1 MRRRLFLH
9 LVVSCVAFLPFGL
22 PVAAAPGIHV
32 SGPVVHDNLAV
43 YFVHGSAAQNAVPMS
58 LEEALARGRLQVNE
72 TGSVNELTVENVGD
86 DEVFVQAGEIVK
98 GGRQDRVLS
107 MDLLLPPSSGRV
119 SIAAFCVESGRWS
132 ARGQEDPRQ
141 FSTAAAA
148 KPSHEAKLA
157 MRNYIAAAPVT
168 VTSPILGGPNFDA
181 RAAGARHQADAA
193 ARQAEIWANV
203 RETQEQL
210 SRSVGAPVAA
220 PASPSSLQ
228 LSLESAKLKEAQA
241 AYIDALQGA
250 GESSD
255 NIVGYVF
262 AINGKISGGDVYASS
277 TLFRKMWRKLLT
289 ANVTEAIGEKK
300 EAGAAPPSL
309 DDVQA
314 FLTAA
319 ESAPK
324 SERAL
329 NASVRLVTRDGD
341 SSLYAETQRADGGW
355 VHRNYLTS

>member
-1 MRRRLFLH
+1 MRRRLFVH
-9 LVVSCVAFLPFGL
+9 LVVSCIAFLPL
-22 PVAAAPGIHV
+22 AAAATAPGIQV

-43 YFVHGSAAQNAVPMS
+43 YFVHGSAAQSAVPMS
-58 LEEALARGRLQVNE
+58 LEEALAKGRLRVNE

-86 DEVFVQAGEIVK
+86 EEVFVQAGEIVK

-107 MDLLLPPSSGRV
+107 MDLLLPPGSGRV
-119 SIAAFCVESGRWS
+119 PIAAFCVESGRWA

-148 KPSHEAKLA
+148 MPSHEAKLA
-157 MRNYIAAAPVT
+157 MRNYVAAAPVGRN
-168 VTSPILGGPNFDA
+168 SDA
-181 RAAGARHQADAA
+181 RAALARHQADAT
-193 ARQAEIWANV
+193 ARQAEIWAKV
-203 RETQEQL
+203 RDTQEQL

-220 PASPSSLQ
+220 AASPSSLQ

-255 NIVGYVF
+255 DIVGYVF
-262 AINGKISGGDVYASS
+262 AINGKISGGDVYASG
-277 TLFRKMWRKLLT
+277 TLFHKMWRQLLT
-289 ANVTEAIGEKK
+289 ANVTEAIAEKK

-309 DDVQA
+309 DNVEA

-319 ESAPK
+319 ESTPK
-324 SERAL
+324 SERVL
-329 NASVRLVTRDGD
+329 NTSVRLLTRDGD
-341 SSLYAETQRADGGW
+341 SSLYSETQRADGGW
-355 VHRNYLTS
+355 VHRNYLAR

>member
-1 MRRRLFLH
+1 MRRRLFVH

-22 PVAAAPGIHV
+22 PAAAAPGTHV

-43 YFVHGSAAQNAVPMS
+43 YFVHVFAAQNAVPMS
-58 LEEALARGRLQVNE
+58 LEEALARGRLKVNE

-119 SIAAFCVESGRWS
+119 SIAAFCVESGRWA

-148 KPSHEAKLA
+148 MPSHEAKLA
-157 MRNYIAAAPVT
+157 MRNYVAAAGGVT
-168 VTSPILGGPNFDA
+168 GRAKLRRA
-181 RAAGARHQADAA
+181 AAGARHQADAA
-193 ARQAEIWANV
+193 ARQAEIWAKV
-203 RETQEQL
+203 RDTQEQL

-250 GESSD
+250 GEFERR
-255 NIVGYVF
+255 YRR
-262 AINGKISGGDVYASS
+262 
-277 TLFRKMWRKLLT
+277 LCFRH
-289 ANVTEAIGEKK
+289 
-300 EAGAAPPSL
+300 
-309 DDVQA
+309 
-314 FLTAA
+314 
-319 ESAPK
+319 
-324 SERAL
+324 
-329 NASVRLVTRDGD
+329 
-341 SSLYAETQRADGGW
+341 QR
-355 VHRNYLTS
+355 

>member
-1 MRRRLFLH
+1 MH
-9 LVVSCVAFLPFGL
+9 LVVSCVAFLSLGL
-22 PVAAAPGIHV
+22 PAVAAPGIQI
-32 SGPVVHDNLAV
+32 SGPVIHDNLAV
-43 YFVHGSAAQNAVPMS
+43 YFVHGSAAQNAVPIS
-58 LEEALARGRLQVNE
+58 LEGALAKGRLKVNE
-72 TGSVNELTVENVGD
+72 TGSVNELTVENIGD
-86 DEVFVQAGEIVK
+86 EEVFVQAGEIVK

-107 MDLLLPPSSGRV
+107 MDLLLPPRSGRV
-119 SIAAFCVESGRWS
+119 PIAAFCVESGRWS

-141 FSTAAAA
+141 FSTAAAVM
-148 KPSHEAKLA
+148 PSHEAKLA
-157 MRNYIAAAPVT
+157 MRNYIAATP
-168 VTSPILGGPNFDA
+168 VTSPILGGRNSDA
-181 RAAGARHQADAA
+181 RLAVAGHQADAA
-193 ARQAEIWANV
+193 ARQAEIWAKV
-203 RETQEQL
+203 RDTQEQL

-255 NIVGYVF
+255 DIVGYVF
-262 AINGKISGGDVYASS
+262 AINGKISGGDIYASS

-289 ANVTEAIGEKK
+289 GNVTEAIGEKK

-355 VHRNYLTS
+355 VHRNYLAR

>member
-1 MRRRLFLH
+1 MRQGCARSRL
-9 LVVSCVAFLPFGL
+9 
-22 PVAAAPGIHV
+22 AA
-32 SGPVVHDNLAV
+32 
-43 YFVHGSAAQNAVPMS
+43 S
-58 LEEALARGRLQVNE
+58 LEEALAKGRIKVNE

-107 MDLLLPPSSGRV
+107 MDLLLPPSSGRLP
-119 SIAAFCVESGRWS
+119 IAAFCVESGRWS

-141 FSTAAAA
+141 FSTAAASM
-148 KPSHEAKLA
+148 PSHEAKLA
-157 MRNYIAAAPVT
+157 MRNYIAAT
-168 VTSPILGGPNFDA
+168 LVTSPILGGRNFDA
-181 RAAGARHQADAA
+181 HAARARHQADAA
-193 ARQAEIWANV
+193 ARQAETWAKV

-250 GESSD
+250 GKSTD
-255 NIVGYVF
+255 DIVGYIF

-289 ANVTEAIGEKK
+289 ANVTEAIGKKK
-300 EAGAAPPSL
+300 EAATPPPSL

-329 NASVRLVTRDGD
+329 TANVRLVTRDGD
-341 SSLYAETQRADGGW
+341 SSLYSETQRADGAW
-355 VHRNYLTS
+355 VHRNFLAR

>member
-1 MRRRLFLH
+1 MRRRLFMH
-9 LVVSCVAFLPFGL
+9 LVASCVAFLPFAFL
-22 PVAAAPGIHV
+22 AVAAPGIEV

-43 YFVHGSAAQNAVPMS
+43 YFVHAAAAQGAVPMS
-58 LEEALARGRLQVNE
+58 LEEALAKGRLRVNE
-72 TGSVNELTVENVGD
+72 TGSVNELTVENVGG

-107 MDLLLPPSSGRV
+107 MDLLLLPGSGRV
-119 SIAAFCVESGRWS
+119 PIAAFCVESGRWA
-132 ARGQEDPRQ
+132 ARGQEDPSL

-148 KPSHEAKLA
+148 MPSHEAKLA
-157 MRNYIAAAPVT
+157 MRNYVAAALATLSFMQGQP
-168 VTSPILGGPNFDA
+168 
-181 RAAGARHQADAA
+181 QANAA
-193 ARQAEIWANV
+193 ARQAEIWAKV
-203 RETQEQL
+203 RDTQEQL

-241 AYIDALQGA
+241 AYIDALGDA

-255 NIVGYVF
+255 DIVGYVF
-262 AINGKISGGDVYASS
+262 AINGKISGGDVYASNA
-277 TLFRKMWRKLLT
+277 LFRKMWRKLLT
-289 ANVTEAIGEKK
+289 ANVTQAIGEKK
-300 EAGAAPPSL
+300 EAGAAPPAL
-309 DDVQA
+309 GDVQA

-355 VHRNYLTS
+355 VHRNYLAR